1 MILGTSLP
9 VALGLVAAGL
19 AIGYLI
25 RRQLALSKLSSLE
38 RKIQEKSSSAE
49 QEAKEVV
56 LAAKDKAASILT
68 EVQKEERG
76 RKHELR
82 RLEERL
88 LNKEDSLEKQRVDL
102 DSREGSLKKEQ
113 SQFKEREEDV
123 KGLEEKIKVE
133 LEKVSGL
140 PREEAKKRLF
150 EEIQKAHSEEMVEVL
165 ARFEREKKEAMEAK
179 ALDVITSSI
188 QRYARNHV
196 ADITTSI
203 VNLPNEDIKGKIIGR
218 EGRNIR
224 TFERLTGVEVII
236 DETPESLLLSSF
248 DPMRR
253 EVARIA
259 LEKLIADGRIQ
270 PAKIE
275 EKVEEAKEELD
286 ERIERIGEEAAYEV
300 GILDLP
306 KEILKLLGR
315 LNYRTSYGQNVL
327 THSIEMTHI
336 AGMMA
341 SELGLS
347 VEVTKKGAFL
357 HDIGKAIDHE
367 VEGTHVE
374 LGRKILQKY
383 GIAPEVVQA
392 MEAHHEEYP
401 FSSPESYVVA
411 AADAISA
418 ARPGAR
424 RDTLEKYLKR
434 LEDIEKVVKSFSGV
448 RDAYAVSAGREVR
461 VFAVPEKIDDFGA
474 LQLAKQIAGKIKSDV
489 NYPGEIKVTVIRE
502 VKAVEYAR

>member
-1 MILGTSLP
+1 MILGTSLW
-9 VALGLVAAGL
+9 VALGFAAVGF
-19 AIGYLI
+19 AIGYFI
-25 RRQLALSKLSSLE
+25 RRSVVLGKISSLE
-38 RKIQEKSSSAE
+38 REIREKLSSAE
-49 QEAKEVV
+49 QETKEVILTAKE
-56 LAAKDKAASILT
+56 KAAAILA
-68 EVQKEERG
+68 EAQKEEKE
-76 RKHELR
+76 RKQELR

-88 LNKEDSLEKQRVDL
+88 LNKEDVLEKQRVEL
-102 DSREGSLKKEQ
+102 ESREEALKKNLTLVAEQ
-113 SQFKEREEDV
+113 ENAVKALYKKTQEEMER
-123 KGLEEKIKVE
+123 I
-133 LEKVSGL
+133 SGFS
-140 PREEAKKRLF
+140 REEAKAKLIEDLEKSCR
-150 EEIQKAHSEEMVEVL
+150 EEIAKAL
-165 ARFEREKKEAMEAK
+165 ARLEREKREELEAR
-179 ALDVITSSI
+179 ALDIITSSI
-188 QRYARNHV
+188 QRYARDHV

-203 VNLPNEDIKGKIIGR
+203 VHLPNEDIKGKIIGR

-248 DPMRR
+248 DPLRR
-253 EVARIA
+253 EVAKIA

-275 EKVEEAKEELD
+275 EKVEEAKSELD
-286 ERIERIGEEAAYEV
+286 QRIERIGEEAAYEV

-327 THSIEMTHI
+327 THSIEMAHI
-336 AGMMA
+336 AAMIA
-341 SELGLS
+341 LELGLN
-347 VEVTKKGAFL
+347 VEVAKKGALL

-374 LGRKILQKY
+374 LGRKILHKY
-383 GIAPEVVQA
+383 GIDEAVIRA

-401 FSSPESYVVA
+401 FATPESYVVA
-411 AADAISA
+411 AADVISA

-424 RDTLEKYLKR
+424 RDTLEKYLRR

-448 RDAYAVSAGREVR
+448 KEAYAVSAGREVR
-461 VFAVPEKIDDFGA
+461 VFVTPEKIDDFGA
-474 LQLAKQIAGKIKSDV
+474 LQLAKQISGKLKSDV

>member
-1 MILGTSLP
+1 MILETSLP
-9 VALGLVAAGL
+9 VAVGLVAVGL
-19 AIGYLI
+19 VIGYFI
-25 RRQLALSKLSSLE
+25 RRQIALGKISSLE
-38 RKIQEKSSSAE
+38 REVQEKLTSAE
-49 QEAKEVV
+49 QEAKEKV
-56 LAAKDKAASILT
+56 LAAKDKASSILSDA
-68 EVQKEERG
+68 QKEERE
-76 RKHELR
+76 RKQELR

-88 LNKEDSLEKQRVDL
+88 LNKEDSLERQRVEFE
-102 DSREGSLKKEQ
+102 SKEEELKKEQ
-113 SQFKEREEDV
+113 QSLEEKQEDV
-123 KGLEEKIKVE
+123 KNLEEKIKTE

-140 PREEAKKRLF
+140 SRDEARAKLF
-150 EEIQKAHSEEMVEVL
+150 EEIEKSNDEEMADVL
-165 ARFEREKKEAMEAK
+165 GRFEREKKEATEAK
-179 ALDVITSSI
+179 ALDIITSSI
-188 QRYARNHV
+188 QRYARSHV
-196 ADITTSI
+196 ADITSS
-203 VNLPNEDIKGKIIGR
+203 VVHLPNEDIKGKIIGR

-224 TFERLTGVEVII
+224 AFERLTGVEVII

-248 DPMRR
+248 DPLRR
-253 EVARIA
+253 EVAKLA

-275 EKVEEAKEELD
+275 EKIEEAKEELE
-286 ERIERIGEEAAYEV
+286 ERIERIGEEAGYEV

-306 KEILKLLGR
+306 KEISKLLGR

-327 THSIEMTHI
+327 AHSIEMTHI
-336 AGMMA
+336 AGMIA
-341 SELGLS
+341 AELGLD
-347 VEVTKKGAFL
+347 VEVTKKGALL

-383 GIAPEVVQA
+383 GIDSKVIKA

-401 FSSPESYVVA
+401 FSTPESFVVA

-434 LEDIEKVVKSFSGV
+434 LEEIEKVVKSFGGV

-461 VFAVPEKIDDFGA
+461 VFVTPEKIDDFGA
-474 LQLAKQIAGKIKSDV
+474 LQLAKQIAAKIKSDV